1 MVGKMTEWIK
11 HLLCTHEDPDA
22 WHPCYCKADAWHLCY
37 CKADAWLA
45 PVCSALEAVT
55 GNPWSKL
62 ASNIS
67 PIGMF

>member
-1 MVGKMTEWIK
+1 MKSRIKEYSMVGKMTEWIK

-22 WHPCYCKADAWHLCY
+22 RHPCYCKADAWLV
-37 CKADAWLA
+37 